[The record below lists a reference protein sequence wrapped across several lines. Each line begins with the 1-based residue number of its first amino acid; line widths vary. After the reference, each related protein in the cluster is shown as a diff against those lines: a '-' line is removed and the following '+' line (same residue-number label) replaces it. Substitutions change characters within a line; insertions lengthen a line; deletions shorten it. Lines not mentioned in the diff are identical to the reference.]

1 MTRSN
6 LHITL
11 SNGETLKCVA
21 DNSSAPEQGYMVEEL
36 ILPLLA
42 LHDPDEELELI
53 REQCMMVEQRINADY
68 RWEIDLQN
76 RQICFYEEAY
86 QTSKGTFKKGLNLT
100 GRYLS
105 YLKKI
110 ESETDRATKRR
121 FKHLT
126 NGELVAR
133 VNSQPNYRWDEEAHE
148 IRRRSILSNGSFIC
162 RMKGRSLVITK
173 NDE

>member
-11 SNGETLKCVA
+11 SDSEMLKCVA
-21 DNSSAPEQGYMVEEL
+21 DSSSAPEKGYIVEEL

-53 REQCMMVEQRINADY
+53 REHCTMDEQRINADY
-68 RWEIDLQN
+68 RWEIDLQI
-76 RQICFYEEAY
+76 RHIRFYDEAY
-86 QTSKGTFKKGLNLT
+86 QASKDAFKKGLDLT

-110 ESETDRATKRR
+110 KSETDKANKRR
-121 FKHLT
+121 FKYLS
-126 NGELVAR
+126 NRELVAR
-133 VNSQPNYRWDEEAHE
+133 ANSQPNFRCDEEAHE
-148 IRRRSILSNGSFIC
+148 IRRRGILSNGAFIC

-173 NDE
+173 DEE